1 MNPDNGHDQPVNK
14 MRHEMASPQEIRWR
28 KFLVFAASACAFG
41 LKFPLQSR
49 CQQNL
54 MMEFHRKR
62 SAMAGKA
69 QMHLRSV
76 ALLRALMAGRTQ
88 SVAEFARRAAL
99 SRQCIDGLLKRGTC
113 RRTTA
118 EAIAAAAGVPMLDL
132 FHPAMSSKNAD
143 KGYR

>member
-1 MNPDNGHDQPVNK
+1 M
-14 MRHEMASPQEIRWR
+14 
-28 KFLVFAASACAFG
+28 
-41 LKFPLQSR
+41 
-49 CQQNL
+49 
-54 MMEFHRKR
+54 
-62 SAMAGKA
+62 
-69 QMHLRSV
+69 